1 VRQSTRS
8 EEEDIAMP
16 RTDETDTRRAHD
28 QEADRNRLAE
38 EKSANDKSAVKEPE
52 GSAVEHQASKIIGNG

>member
-1 VRQSTRS
+1 
-8 EEEDIAMP
+8 MP